1 MTMTI
6 EQLESEALNLPM
18 DSRALLV
25 QRLLTSLERIS
36 TQENERLWV
45 EEAEQRYQELLK
57 NPEQIRD
64 AETVF
69 ADIRAS
75 LK

>member
-6 EQLESEALNLPM
+6 EQLESEALNLPVA
-18 DSRALLV
+18 SRARLV
-25 QRLLTSLERIS
+25 QRLLASLERVS
-36 TQENERLWV
+36 TQENERLWA
-45 EEAEQRYQELLK
+45 EEAERRYQELLK
-57 NPEQIRD
+57 NPAQARD

>member
-1 MTMTI
+1 MALNI
-6 EQLESEALNLPM
+6 EQIENEALKLPL
-18 DSRALLV
+18 DSRARLV
-25 QRLLTSLERIS
+25 QHLLSSLEHLS
-36 TQENERLWV
+36 ASENERLWA
-45 EEAEQRYQELLK
+45 EEAERRYLELSHQPGLA
-57 NPEQIRD
+57 RD